1 MTRLLKTG
9 LWRRAMLPVLLLAG
23 YVPQAQAEIIL
34 SQVIVDLQPD
44 RPDYQDIEIWNSAS
58 ERAFVQVEPAEILNP
73 GLPAE
78 HRERIVDPEQ
88 GGLLVSPQRLVLEPD
103 ERRIIRIAAIAARGE
118 QERIYRV
125 AVRPVA
131 GDVGMETTGLKVL
144 LGYDVLVLLRPA
156 ALKGD
161 VTAIRRSGT
170 IEFTNNSNFAH
181 EIYDGK
187 QCNEQGDACVNLPS
201 TRLYP
206 GATWSVPLTYPTRVD
221 VMLSAGGNPVRK
233 SY

>member
-1 MTRLLKTG
+1 MTRSLKSSH
-9 LWRRAMLPVLLLAG
+9 WRLAVLPLLLTWQLPKAR
-23 YVPQAQAEIIL
+23 AEIIL

-44 RPDYQDIEIWNSAS
+44 RPDYQDVEIWNAAD
-58 ERAFVQVEPAEILNP
+58 ERAFVQIEPSEIENP

-78 HRERIVDPEQ
+78 RRERIVDPER

-103 ERRIIRIAAIAARGE
+103 ERRIIRIAAIVARNE

-131 GDVGMETTGLKVL
+131 GEVGLEATGLKVL
-144 LGYDVLVLLRPA
+144 LGYDMLVLRRPA
-156 ALKGD
+156 VLKGEI
-161 VTAIRRSGT
+161 TALRRRGS

-181 EIYDGK
+181 EIFDGK
-187 QCNEQGDACVNLPS
+187 QCNEQGEACVSLAP

-206 GATWSVPLTYPTRVD
+206 GASWSVPLNYATKVD
-221 VMLSAGGNPVRK
+221 VMLSSGSKPVRK
-233 SY
+233 SF